1 MDGWMSGLLGWMDG
15 WMNVHHTVSLICY
28 WSVKCCVIYAKV
40 CGFFLN
46 TSPVTGNFIIM
57 MNNLNNTIITTE
69 QQKPS
74 WLHKIEAFP
83 LSREKDFVQIKNIYL
98 KNIREFSNINKSFLG
113 KYNEV
118 CWKCAL
124 RITALSSSQRLIW
137 CFQSFESNR
146 IPFTSIIRVHQIN
159 VADTLK
165 PGKKVHTIMR
175 KFGKICVFVI

>member
-1 MDGWMSGLLGWMDG
+1 MDGCLGFSDEWMNGWMCTILFLWYVIG
-15 WMNVHHTVSLICY
+15 VLNVVSFMLKF
-28 WSVKCCVIYAKV
+28 VDF
-40 CGFFLN
+40 FFLN

-57 MNNLNNTIITTE
+57 MNNLNYAIITTE

-83 LSREKDFVQIKNIYL
+83 LSRGKDFVQIKNIYL

-124 RITALSSSQRLIW
+124 RITAVSSSQRLIW